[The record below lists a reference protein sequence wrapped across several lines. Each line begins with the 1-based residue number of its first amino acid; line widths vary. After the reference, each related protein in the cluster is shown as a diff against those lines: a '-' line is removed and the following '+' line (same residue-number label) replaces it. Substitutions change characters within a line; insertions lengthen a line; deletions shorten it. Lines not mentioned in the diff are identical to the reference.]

1 MKKQKNNIILSAGG
15 TGGHVFPALS
25 LAESFAKK
33 QPDINCHFLTDGRIF
48 DSKKYNL
55 SVFKKAYKIQGAG
68 IVNLSLVKKLFN
80 GFKLGLGLLQSLY
93 YIFVLKP
100 KLIVSFGGYI
110 TLPVAFAGRF
120 LKIPL
125 IIHEQNK
132 VPSSTN
138 VLLSSFASS
147 IALSFKDTKNL
158 SGKKAV
164 YTGMPIRDVFFNQ
177 SNIKKEDNKISFAF
191 LGGSLGADIFG
202 KNIANAFASL
212 DEKTQEKCTVYHQC
226 RQENTQEVVNIFE
239 NTKVDFKV
247 KPFFTEIESIM
258 QKSDVIF
265 TRSGA
270 STVFEVL
277 ALNKYAIFV
286 PYKKAFKNHQYENA
300 LQIQKQGGAE
310 ICLEDDF
317 NQAYLQEKLNHIVN
331 NFESIK
337 THTENNKQINGSLE
351 LLKLCETYLK

>member
-25 LAESFAKK
+25 LAESFSKK
-33 QPDINCHFLTDGRIF
+33 HPDVNCYFLTDSRIF
-48 DSKKYNL
+48 NSKKYNL
-55 SVFKKAYKIQGAG
+55 SMCKKAYKIQGAG
-68 IVNLSLVKKLFN
+68 IVNLSLIKKLFN

-120 LKIPL
+120 FKISL
-125 IIHEQNK
+125 VIHEQNK
-132 VPSSTN
+132 VSSSTN

-147 IALSFKDTKNL
+147 VALSFKDTKNL
-158 SGKKAV
+158 NGKNTV
-164 YTGMPIRDVFFNQ
+164 YTGMPIRDVFFKLQ
-177 SNIKKEDNKISFAF
+177 STKKDDSKISFAF
-191 LGGSLGADIFG
+191 LGGSLGADVFG
-202 KNIANAFASL
+202 ENIANAFASL
-212 DEKTQEKCTVYHQC
+212 DTKTQGKCIVYHQC
-226 RQENTQEVVNIFE
+226 RQENMQEVVKIFE

-247 KPFFTEIESIM
+247 QPFFTEIEDIM
-258 QKSDVIF
+258 QKSDLIF

-300 LQIQKQGGAE
+300 LQIQKQGSAE

-317 NQAYLQEKLNHIVN
+317 TQTYLQEKLVDIIN
-331 NFESIK
+331 NFETAYKNKAS
-337 THTENNKQINGSLE
+337 NKQINGSLE
-351 LLKLCETYLK
+351 LLKLCEKYI